1 MADKF
6 YAWTTFKVHDDDD
19 PLNSRAVTVF
29 KPGDEITPEDLGLTG
44 TDDPEWVAYVDSNAV
59 RTIPHPEM
67 AGWGGSPVE
76 FAKAKL
82 AAAAEG
88 EDFFDFQHG
97 VAKVP
102 TEEEVRA
109 IEGGSGSKPEAAQA
123 TPTPQKEVPKP
134 Q

>member
-1 MADKF
+1 MADKY
-6 YAWTTFKVHDDDD
+6 YAWTTFKVHDDED

-29 KPGDEITPEDLGLTG
+29 NPGDDITPEDLGLTG
-44 TDDPEWVAYVDSNAV
+44 KDDPEWKAYLENNAI
-59 RTIPHPEM
+59 RTIPHPDM

-76 FAKAKL
+76 LAKAKM

-102 TEEEVRA
+102 TEEEVSA
-109 IEGGSGSKPEAAQA
+109 IEGKSGKAPEAAQA
-123 TPTPQKEVPKP
+123 TTTPQKA